1 MTAIKK
7 YILKPI
13 SNDLITKRE
22 NSVTTTYNSAK
33 HWNTCMANKPCKI
46 IAIILI
52 VLCAIIVFWLLGS
65 LLKALRSGCEGIYG
79 FFCWPC
85 SMRSNRA
92 PVNAQPQ
99 YVQPQYVQQPNY
111 YQQPQQPAYTQ
122 NRNDYNRVFEDDY
135 QMESTQDFDL
145 EEQKRKSLKKKQA
158 TENENNDNQSWLNY
172 NPFSSD
178 NHKSKY

>member
-22 NSVTTTYNSAK
+22 NGVSNTYKSAK

-52 VLCAIIVFWLLGS
+52 VICAIIVFWLLGS
-65 LLKALRSGCEGIYG
+65 LLKVLRSGCEGIYG

-85 SMRSNRA
+85 SMGSNRT
-92 PVNAQPQ
+92 PSN
-99 YVQPQYVQQPNY
+99 VQPQYVQQPNY
-111 YQQPQQPAYTQ
+111 YQPPPQPVYTQ

-145 EEQKRKSLKKKQA
+145 EEQKRKSLKKQQA
-158 TENENNDNQSWLNY
+158 TKNENNDNQSWFNY

-178 NHKSKY
+178 NQKSQY